1 MSKMS
6 FSQTIFMKLWRLVET
21 SDAWLTGSRNTVSWF
36 TVSVS
41 IVSSLFER
49 FIRTI
54 KAVSRVLIS
63 PLTELLAKIYFFV
76 FELC

>member
-1 MSKMS
+1 
-6 FSQTIFMKLWRLVET
+6 LVET